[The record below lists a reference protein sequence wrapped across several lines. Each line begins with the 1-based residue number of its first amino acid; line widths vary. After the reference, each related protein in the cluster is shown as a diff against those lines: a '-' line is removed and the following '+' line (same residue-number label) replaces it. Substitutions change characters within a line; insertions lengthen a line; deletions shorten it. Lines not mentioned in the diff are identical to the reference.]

1 MHNILVER
9 VNNKKKRYYFIIAK
23 GKMKEIFNTELVEE
37 TLLLNKKKIKK
48 KYFRIFHIYIYESV
62 ILLQM

>member
-1 MHNILVER
+1 
-9 VNNKKKRYYFIIAK
+9 
-23 GKMKEIFNTELVEE
+23 MKEIFNTELVEE

>member
-1 MHNILVER
+1 
-9 VNNKKKRYYFIIAK
+9 
-23 GKMKEIFNTELVEE
+23 MKEIFNTELVEE
-37 TLLLNKKKIKK
+37 MLLLKKKIKK